1 MESGIAFVLAH
12 PNGWET
18 SQQAELTTALRRALA
33 VPSLEDRVLF
43 VTEAEA
49 SVHYALQNSGNQDWL
64 KVSSF
69 HVQLSCKRVLSVLF
83 QSTDWN
89 AIRRCR
95 RWRFD
100 G

>member
-18 SQQAELTTALRRALA
+18 SQQAELTTALRRALV
-33 VPSLEDRVLF
+33 VPSLEDRVVF

-64 KVSSF
+64 KASPLLL
-69 HVQLSCKRVLSVLF
+69 QL
-83 QSTDWN
+83 
-89 AIRRCR
+89 AYE
-95 RWRFD
+95 
-100 G
+100 